1 MSLSYEMS
9 LENYEDFYITV
20 RDELKS
26 NNIFGVVTEVN
37 ILDQF
42 LEENMISEEFHK
54 KILQRCI
61 KIDNDN
67 LNKELFTS
75 MFISSLIITLIYYIF
90 VPENKYPLFKLCM
103 FFYFSIVY
111 YLSFKYFKIVFYNV

>member
-1 MSLSYEMS
+1 MNLTYETS

-37 ILDQF
+37 ILDQC
-42 LEENMISEEFHK
+42 LDEKLINKEFHK
-54 KILQRCI
+54 NNIQRCI
-61 KIDNDN
+61 KIDKDN

-90 VPENKYPLFKLCM
+90 VPEKKYPLFKLCM

-111 YLSFKYFKIVFYNV
+111 YLSFKYFVTFFYKV

>member
-1 MSLSYEMS
+1 MSLN
-9 LENYEDFYITV
+9 NYEEFYLTV
-20 RDELKS
+20 KDELKS
-26 NNIFGVVTEVN
+26 NNIFKVVTEVN
-37 ILDQF
+37 ILDRF

-54 KILQRCI
+54 NNLQRCI

-90 VPENKYPLFKLCM
+90 IPENKYLLFKLCI
-103 FFYFSIVY
+103 YLYISTVY